1 MVISSFFE
9 LMNHWLL
16 TFTQPDDILC
26 VVHSIKISI
35 HTANSVEC
43 FKKKLKKLNFLER
56 KEVGPKME
64 LPQIM
69 FD

>member
-1 MVISSFFE
+1 MALNV
-9 LMNHWLL
+9 
-16 TFTQPDDILC
+16 
-26 VVHSIKISI
+26 
-35 HTANSVEC
+35 
-43 FKKKLKKLNFLER
+43 FKAKLKKLNFLER

>member
-1 MVISSFFE
+1 MYSTVFLFFV
-9 LMNHWLL
+9 WYIPFKYQY
-16 TFTQPDDILC
+16 T
-26 VVHSIKISI
+26 V
-35 HTANSVEC
+35 NSVEC
-43 FKKKLKKLNFLER
+43 FKKKLKKLNFLKR